1 MKDFLMTLVFPHKC
15 AACGKTMSGKRV
27 EMLCETCD
35 RQLHRI
41 TEPRCKRCSKPIADI
56 TQELCEDC
64 SQREY
69 VVSSGKALYLYDER
83 MQQVIRQFKYEGCF
97 EIGNYFAERMAEAF
111 GDWIQREKMEMIM
124 PVPVHRKR
132 LRFRGFNQAAVL
144 AERLGECLGMPV
156 LSDLLIRTEDTKPQK
171 TLDMH
176 KRIAN
181 LQKGFAVT
189 KPVVGKRILL
199 VDDIYTTGATLE
211 ACGKVLKKAG
221 SEKICFVS
229 LCIGTVS

>member
-15 AACGKTMSGKRV
+15 AACGKTMPGRRT

-35 RQLHRI
+35 RQLHAI
-41 TEPRCKRCSKPIADI
+41 TEPRCKRCSKPVDDL

-64 SQREY
+64 AKREFI
-69 VVSSGKALYLYDER
+69 VSGGKALYRYDER

-97 EIGNYFAERMAEAF
+97 EIGDFFAERMAQAF
-111 GDWIQREKMEMIM
+111 GDWIQKEKLEMIM
-124 PVPVHRKR
+124 PVPVHKKR
-132 LRFRGFNQAAVL
+132 LRFRGFNQAEIL
-144 AERLGECLGMPV
+144 AEKLGECLDIPV
-156 LSDLLIRTEDTKPQK
+156 RTQVLVRTEDTKPQK
-171 TLDMH
+171 TLDVH

-189 KPVVGKRILL
+189 RPVEGRRILL

-211 ACGKVLKKAG
+211 ACGNVLKRAG
-221 SEKICFVS
+221 AEKICFVS
-229 LCIGTVS
+229 LCIGTA

>member
-15 AACGKTMSGKRV
+15 AACGKTMPGKRV

-35 RQLHRI
+35 RQLHPI

-69 VVSSGKALYLYDER
+69 VVSYGKALYLYDER
-83 MQQVIRQFKYEGCF
+83 MQQVIRQFKYEGRF
-97 EIGNYFAERMAEAF
+97 EIGNYFAERMADAF
-111 GDWIQREKMEMIM
+111 GEWIYRERLDMIL
-124 PVPVHRKR
+124 PVPIHKKR
-132 LRFRGFNQAAVL
+132 LRFRGFNQAAVM
-144 AERLGECLGMPV
+144 AEYLGGCLGMPV